1 MEDKNSVAILM
12 CTYNG
17 EKYLKEQID
26 SILNQTY
33 QNFVLFI
40 RDDNS
45 TDRTKEI
52 INYYVKE
59 YDGKVIEV
67 VDHRI
72 ANSASKNF
80 MFLLESVYKLD
91 KFDVFIFSDQDDF
104 WERDKVKVT
113 VDEYNKVKN
122 KDIPILIHTDLTVV
136 DSKLNTINSS
146 FMKYSN
152 LSAKRNKFINYLIQN
167 NVTGC
172 AMLINKSLVDLIK
185 FDIEYIR
192 MHDWYFALIAS
203 AFGKVIYI
211 DKQMVK
217 YRQHSNNVLGAKNNR
232 GIRWIYNIL
241 KNYKATKKSIIELF
255 MQAESFKKSYFNTL
269 SNKNKKTLNNFIK
282 LKIITKNW
290 KK

>member
-17 EKYLKEQID
+17 EKYIKEQID
-26 SILNQTY
+26 SLLNQTY

-45 TDRTKEI
+45 TDNTKEI

-59 YDGKVIEV
+59 YDGKVIEI
-67 VDHRI
+67 VDDKI

-91 KFDVFIFSDQDDF
+91 KFDIFIFSDQDDY
-104 WERDKVKVT
+104 WEKDKVKVT
-113 VDEYNKVKN
+113 VDEYNKIKN

-136 DSKLNTINSS
+136 DSKLNIINSS

-152 LSAKRNKFINYLIQN
+152 LSAKRNKFIHYLIQN

-172 AMLINKSLVDLIK
+172 AMLINKSLAHLIK

-232 GIRWIYNIL
+232 GIRWLYNLL
-241 KNYKATKKSIIELF
+241 KNYKATKKSIVELF

-282 LKIITKNW
+282 LKVITKNW